1 MLEFGTYFYPNSTRC
16 PIRSRRASD
25 ARRPITDET
34 QLVQTAP
41 PRFDGHQ
48 QPHTYCL
55 GNREETIWDDAEQT
69 AMAKQVEI
77 ARQFGIDYFVFLTYI
92 ANSNGQTIQEL
103 QAPLDQSF
111 LKLDPSSSIPFSL
124 MMCLGSG
131 ARSII
136 PIYPGDNEQKNYP
149 LGTATAQSIVDSCV
163 RKYWNQPHYRLRNGK
178 PELTL
183 YSPLSG
189 QQVTETVDALLT
201 YSWETYQI
209 EPYVSGVLTV
219 NTDGTDYVRGGVDAL
234 TGYLFLPDFTPSA
247 DPVQHYDSLLA
258 QRITDWHKILEQ
270 HKIPFIPPA
279 VVGFDASPR
288 FAPDYTLA
296 DMSTLVNNPGQGRPM
311 TPIIPDSTPERF
323 TKMLNEAARYINTC
337 VPADERRMIICA
349 WSEIAEGCAL
359 LPQVIEGQVDFS
371 YLEALRMMKEQL
383 NTQEMEDK

>member
-16 PIRSRRASD
+16 PIRSRRARD
-25 ARRPITDET
+25 AGRPITDET
-34 QLVQTAP
+34 QLVQTAQ
-41 PRFDGHQ
+41 PRFDGHK
-48 QPHTYCL
+48 QPHTYCI
-55 GNREETIWDDAEQT
+55 GNPNETIWDDAEQP

-77 ARQFGIDYFVFLTYI
+77 AQQFGIDYFVFLTYI
-92 ANSNGQTIQEL
+92 ANSKGQTIQEL
-103 QAPLDQSF
+103 QAPLDESF
-111 LKLDPSSSIPFSL
+111 LKLDPNSSMPFSL

-163 RKYWNQPHYRLRNGK
+163 HKYWNQPHYRLIDGK

-189 QQVTETVDALLT
+189 QQITETVDALLT

-209 EPYVSGVLTV
+209 EPYVSGVLTA
-219 NTDGTDYVRGGVDAL
+219 NTDGTDYVNGGVHAL
-234 TGYLFLPDFTPSA
+234 TGYLLLPDFTSGA
-247 DPVQHYDSLLA
+247 DRIQYYNSLLA
-258 QRITDWHKILEQ
+258 QRIIEWHKIREQ
-270 HKIPFIPPA
+270 HNIPFIPPA

-288 FAPDYTLA
+288 FAAGYTLA
-296 DMSTLVNNPGQGRPM
+296 DVSTMVNSPGQGRPM
-311 TPIIPDSTPERF
+311 VPIIPDSTPERF
-323 TKMLNEAARYINTC
+323 STMLKEVANYINAS
-337 VPADERRMIICA
+337 VPIDQRHVIICA

-371 YLEALRMMKEQL
+371 YLEAVSNMKRQL
-383 NTQEMEDK
+383 QSSES